1 MNLIVIPR
9 RDEEWNQDREKAMN
23 RPIFQSGMPQIIS
36 SLGASVTVHAFDL
49 ARWQ

>member
-1 MNLIVIPR
+1 MNSIVIPGATKSGIR
-9 RDEEWNQDREKAMN
+9 IGEKAMN
-23 RPIFQSGMPQIIS
+23 RPIFQSDMPQIMS